1 MSRQRHQATVIP
13 KSLVR
18 LSVVIVWIDPES
30 VMKVESERG
39 TSEKVADRGESI
51 SQLVPRSALTLHPAG
66 TGIEE
71 NHR

>member
-1 MSRQRHQATVIP
+1 M
-13 KSLVR
+13 
-18 LSVVIVWIDPES
+18 DPES
-30 VMKVESERG
+30 VMKVESERE
-39 TSEKVADRGESI
+39 TPEKVADRGQSI